1 MFTRAEQTALRE
13 LIADRE
19 ALRARVAAL
28 EDGAVKVVTSNLPL
42 ERFEVLEQTV
52 LKIVDSRTERKRGK
66 A

>member
-1 MFTRAEQTALRE
+1 LFTRAEQTALRE

-42 ERFEVLEQTV
+42 ERFEALEKRVDLIDQTIP
-52 LKIVDSRTERKRGK
+52 KRKR